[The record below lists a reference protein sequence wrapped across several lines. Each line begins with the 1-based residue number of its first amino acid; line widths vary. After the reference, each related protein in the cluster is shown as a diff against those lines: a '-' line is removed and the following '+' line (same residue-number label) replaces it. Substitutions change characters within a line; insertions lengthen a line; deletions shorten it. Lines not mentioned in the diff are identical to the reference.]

1 MICWWIVA
9 IKVSIVTGFAV
20 AEGPSWPAGE
30 TNVGL
35 TFELKFG
42 WHGSPI
48 ITNSSEAVLK
58 KYDLWVCRLKK
69 LIEELLKKQRQR
81 RMSKNYFYLSSW
93 NKSTLVFQWLSHISF
108 WDCGLIRWTKAEKGS
123 KFWGQIEVAAGSLR
137 FLKSEYNSPSLV
149 QQYCSPEQH
158 CWHTQ
163 RSVFFVAG
171 FFYDSPTVWIFH
183 DWAHTSLGSSKGMY
197 RQGMCVK
204 NIIYLIYSNNM
215 WWVCKCECMY
225 SKSLQENAYS
235 VLSVCTVKV
244 YKRMHIQYWV
254 DVQFMSQRCE
264 QYYVYKC

>member
-1 MICWWIVA
+1 M
-9 IKVSIVTGFAV
+9 GLQ
-20 AEGPSWPAGE
+20 AEEIDRRIAQEAKAEKDVQKLFLLEFLEQIYTCLPM
-30 TNVGL
+30 
-35 TFELKFG
+35 
-42 WHGSPI
+42 I
-48 ITNSSEAVLK
+48 ITHQLLGLWFNSLK
-58 KYDLWVCRLKK
+58 
-69 LIEELLKKQRQR
+69 E
-81 RMSKNYFYLSSW
+81 
-93 NKSTLVFQWLSHISF
+93 
-108 WDCGLIRWTKAEKGS
+108 WTTAEKGS